1 MAKIQSLINTI
12 MQGFSTFT
20 IIPTTNYSKYIPK
33 ESENITKEAWQMTS
47 SNLDLIVKSFATKK
61 QGNQ

>member
-1 MAKIQSLINTI
+1 MSKIQTFINTI

-20 IIPTTNYSKYIPK
+20 IIPTTNYSKYIPN
-33 ESENITKEAWQMTS
+33 ESENIAKKAWQITG
-47 SNLDLIVKSFATKK
+47 SNLNLIIKGFATKK